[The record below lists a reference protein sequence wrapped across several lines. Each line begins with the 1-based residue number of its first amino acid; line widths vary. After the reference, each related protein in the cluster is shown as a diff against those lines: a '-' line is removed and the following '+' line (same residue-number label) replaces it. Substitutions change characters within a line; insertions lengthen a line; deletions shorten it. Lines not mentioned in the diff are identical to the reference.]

1 MSSQK
6 IELVFVILHYKNIKD
21 TLECIAS
28 IRKLKNKNYKIVV
41 VDNCSG
47 IKEDTLKLQKQADDL
62 YVSEENLGFA
72 KGNNKGI
79 EIAKKYKP
87 EFIAVINNDTTINQK
102 DWIERIKK
110 LYQKSEFDVFGPKII
125 TKDGDSV
132 NPFPAYKT
140 LSEVNAAIKK
150 SKKLISIYKSKPKRF
165 ALANYIKLKRIIK
178 KPKRLQNSNEY
189 LEDVSL
195 HGCALIFSKKYYEKY
210 EYCIYN
216 ETFLYHEEEFL
227 EYRRKKDNLKFVYE
241 PTIEIFHKE
250 GSSLAFNYNANLY
263 KKLIFREENIIKSLT
278 LLKEIMEQNKG
289 I

>member
-1 MSSQK
+1 MNSQK
-6 IELVFVILHYKNIKD
+6 IEVVFVILHYKNIKD
-21 TLECIAS
+21 TLECISS

-62 YVSEENLGFA
+62 YVSEKNLGFA

-102 DWIERIKK
+102 DWIERVKK
-110 LYQKSEFDVFGPKII
+110 LYLKSEFDVFGPKII
-125 TKDGDSV
+125 TNDGDSV

-140 LSEVNAAIKK
+140 LEEVNAAIKK
-150 SKKLISIYKSKPKRF
+150 SKKLISIYKSKFKRY
-165 ALANYIKLKRIIK
+165 LLQKYIKLKRLIK
-178 KPKRLQNSNEY
+178 KPKHLQNSNEY

-227 EYRRKKDNLKFVYE
+227 EYRRKKDNLKFVYD

-250 GSSLAFNYNANLY
+250 GSSLAFNYNDNLY

>member
-1 MSSQK
+1 MNSQK
-6 IELVFVILHYKNIKD
+6 IEVVFVILHYKNIK
-21 TLECIAS
+21 
-28 IRKLKNKNYKIVV
+28 
-41 VDNCSG
+41 
-47 IKEDTLKLQKQADDL
+47 DTLKLQKQADDL
-62 YVSEENLGFA
+62 YVSEKNLGFA

-102 DWIERIKK
+102 DWIERVKK
-110 LYQKSEFDVFGPKII
+110 LYLKSEFDVFGPKII
-125 TKDGDSV
+125 TNDGDSV

-140 LSEVNAAIKK
+140 LEEVNAAIKK
-150 SKKLISIYKSKPKRF
+150 SKKLISIYKSKFKRY
-165 ALANYIKLKRIIK
+165 LLQKYIKLKRLIK
-178 KPKRLQNSNEY
+178 KPKHLQNSNEY

-227 EYRRKKDNLKFVYE
+227 EYRRKKDNLKFVYD

-250 GSSLAFNYNANLY
+250 GSSLAFNYNDNLY

>member
-1 MSSQK
+1 MNSQK
-6 IELVFVILHYKNIKD
+6 IEVVFVILHYKNIKD
-21 TLECIAS
+21 TLECISS

-62 YVSEENLGFA
+62 YVSEKNLGFA

-102 DWIERIKK
+102 DWIERVKK
-110 LYQKSEFDVFGPKII
+110 LYLKSKFDVFGPKII
-125 TKDGDSV
+125 TNDGDSV

-140 LSEVNAAIKK
+140 LEEVNAAIKK
-150 SKKLISIYKSKPKRF
+150 SKKLISIYKSKFKRY
-165 ALANYIKLKRIIK
+165 LLQKYIKLKRLIK
-178 KPKRLQNSNEY
+178 KPKHLQNSNEY

-227 EYRRKKDNLKFVYE
+227 EYRRKKDNLKFVYD

-250 GSSLAFNYNANLY
+250 GSSLAFNYNDNLY

>member
-1 MSSQK
+1 MNSQK
-6 IELVFVILHYKNIKD
+6 IEVVFVILHYKNIKD
-21 TLECIAS
+21 TLECISS

-62 YVSEENLGFA
+62 YVSEKNLGFA

-102 DWIERIKK
+102 DWIERVKK
-110 LYQKSEFDVFGPKII
+110 LYLKSEFDVFGPKII
-125 TKDGDSV
+125 TNDGDSV

-140 LSEVNAAIKK
+140 LEEVNAAIKK
-150 SKKLISIYKSKPKRF
+150 SKKLISIYKSKFKRY
-165 ALANYIKLKRIIK
+165 LLQKYIKLKRLIK
-178 KPKRLQNSNEY
+178 KPKHLQNSNEY

-227 EYRRKKDNLKFVYE
+227 EYRRKKDNLKFVYD

-250 GSSLAFNYNANLY
+250 GSSLAFNYNDNLY

-278 LLKEIMEQNKG
+278 LLKEIMEKNKG

>member
-1 MSSQK
+1 MNSQK
-6 IELVFVILHYKNIKD
+6 IEVVFVILHYKNIKD
-21 TLECIAS
+21 TLECISS

-62 YVSEENLGFA
+62 YVSEKNLGFA

-87 EFIAVINNDTTINQK
+87 EFIAVINNDTMINQK
-102 DWIERIKK
+102 DWIERVKK
-110 LYQKSEFDVFGPKII
+110 LYLKSEFDVFGPKII
-125 TKDGDSV
+125 TNDGDSV

-140 LSEVNAAIKK
+140 LEEVNAAIKK
-150 SKKLISIYKSKPKRF
+150 SKKLISIYKSKFKRY
-165 ALANYIKLKRIIK
+165 LLQKYIKLKRLIK
-178 KPKRLQNSNEY
+178 KPKHLQNSNEY

-227 EYRRKKDNLKFVYE
+227 EYRRKKDNLKFVYD

-250 GSSLAFNYNANLY
+250 GSSLAFNYNDNLY

-278 LLKEIMEQNKG
+278 LLKEIMEKNKG

>member
-1 MSSQK
+1 MNSKK

-47 IKEDTLKLQKQADDL
+47 IKEDTLKLEKQADDL
-62 YVSEENLGFA
+62 YVSEKNLGFA

-125 TKDGDSV
+125 TNDGDSV

-140 LSEVNAAIKK
+140 LDEVNAAIKK
-150 SKKLISIYKSKPKRF
+150 SKKLINIYKSKTKRF
-165 ALANYIKLKRIIK
+165 LLQKYIKLKRLIK
-178 KPKRLQNSNEY
+178 KPKRLQNCNEY

-250 GSSLAFNYNANLY
+250 GSSLAFNYNDNLY

>member
-1 MSSQK
+1 MNSQK
-6 IELVFVILHYKNIKD
+6 IEVVFVILHYKNIKD
-21 TLECIAS
+21 TLECISS

-62 YVSEENLGFA
+62 YVSEKNLGFA

-102 DWIERIKK
+102 DWIERVKK
-110 LYQKSEFDVFGPKII
+110 LYLKSEFDVFGPKII
-125 TKDGDSV
+125 TNDGDSV

-140 LSEVNAAIKK
+140 LEEVNAAIKK
-150 SKKLISIYKSKPKRF
+150 SKKLISIYKSKFKRY
-165 ALANYIKLKRIIK
+165 LLQKYIKIKRLIK
-178 KPKRLQNSNEY
+178 KPKHLQNSNEY

-227 EYRRKKDNLKFVYE
+227 EYRRKKDNLKFVYD

-250 GSSLAFNYNANLY
+250 GSSLAFNYNDNLY

-278 LLKEIMEQNKG
+278 LLKEIMEKNKG